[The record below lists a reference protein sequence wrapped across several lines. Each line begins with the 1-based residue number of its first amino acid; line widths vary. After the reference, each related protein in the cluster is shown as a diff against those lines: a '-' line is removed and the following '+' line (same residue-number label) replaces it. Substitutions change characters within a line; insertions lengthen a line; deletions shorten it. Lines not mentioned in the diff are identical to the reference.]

1 MQLQHLAQLDITA
14 EDYAALYTQLQREY
28 RDLCR
33 AHQLLQARA
42 GQTSAGQGGPLHCY
56 CDIIACVLNIL
67 IGKIH
72 IKCATYRN
80 LMIKYMGH

>member
-42 GQTSAGQGGPLHCY
+42 GQTSAGQGGLLQYY
-56 CDIIACVLNIL
+56 CVCAKYFNWE
-67 IGKIH
+67 IH